1 MYAIPVLTD
10 VVEQDVVEQIVV
22 EQIVDKRKEHRALT
36 IGRALMQVIDAH
48 DSTLIGKAF
57 HADVINTSASGVRV
71 CAEQISDL
79 IDGATF
85 EMWIGINGRDQ
96 KLYLKGD
103 LRWVSWEES
112 NEFHM
117 GIEILDRMNTDSL
130 EWRNVH
136 LQ

>member
-1 MYAIPVLTD
+1 MSAIPVLTD
-10 VVEQDVVEQIVV
+10 VLEEIVEQVVGQQTI
-22 EQIVDKRKEHRALT
+22 DKRKEHRALT
-36 IGRALMQVIDAH
+36 TGRALMQVIDAH

-71 CAEQISDL
+71 CAEQMRDL
-79 IDGATF
+79 IEGATF
-85 EMWIGINGRDQ
+85 EMWIGIHGRDQ

-130 EWRNVH
+130 EWRNAH
-136 LQ
+136 LL